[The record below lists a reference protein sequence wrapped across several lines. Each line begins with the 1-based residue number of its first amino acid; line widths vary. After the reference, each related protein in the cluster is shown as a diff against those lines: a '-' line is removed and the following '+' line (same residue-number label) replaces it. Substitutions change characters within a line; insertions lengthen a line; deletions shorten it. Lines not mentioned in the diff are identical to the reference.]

1 VDNFGS
7 RSGSG
12 TPEAAALRE
21 GGSVGKIKVL
31 TSVCVRGMFMDGGAQ
46 MRIEPVRCKCRRTAA
61 RRCPW
66 AAKIIKVNGGYMVFE
81 SVADWETWKNQR

>member
-46 MRIEPVRCKCRRTAA
+46 MRIEVVCCKSRSTAA
-61 RRCPW
+61 RYCPW
-66 AAKIIKVNGGYMVFE
+66 AVKIVKVYEGWIAFE
-81 SVADWETWKNQR
+81 SIADWKKWKNQR